1 MIEQM
6 QTQKTKN
13 PQKNTKRQTQKNPK
27 RQTQK
32 KTKNQH
38 KDFLIQYTE
47 DKHENLFAN
56 NPATRQRKKY
66 NIPKRTK

>member
-1 MIEQM
+1 MHIQ
-6 QTQKTKN
+6 
-13 PQKNTKRQTQKNPK
+13 RQKNPK

-32 KTKNQH
+32 KSKKTNTKNQH

-56 NPATRQRKKY
+56 NPATR
-66 NIPKRTK
+66 